1 MLIGQ
6 LLGLPAALGTKELWA
21 YILLSVAVP
30 GLVQLLLLQPML
42 LESPRWLL
50 MVGRDYAAQ
59 RALAQLRG
67 CDPDEPEDEL
77 CVARCTRTNR
87 TTRLTHHWADAP
99 LG

>member
-6 LLGLPAALGTKELWA
+6 LLGLPTALGTKELWP

-30 GLVQLLLLQPML
+30 GLVQLMLLQPVL
-42 LESPRWLL
+42 IESPRWLL
-50 MVGRDYAAQ
+50 MTGRDYLAQ

-77 CVARCTRTNR
+77 
-87 TTRLTHHWADAP
+87 
-99 LG
+99 